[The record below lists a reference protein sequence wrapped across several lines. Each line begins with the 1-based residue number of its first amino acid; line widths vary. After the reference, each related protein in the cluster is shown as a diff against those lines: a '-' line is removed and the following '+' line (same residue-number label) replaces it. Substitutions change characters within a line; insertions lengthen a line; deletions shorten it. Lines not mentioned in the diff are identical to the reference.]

1 MQLYEESLKD
11 ADGNSPGPATDVFW
25 QFSTPAGLQSILA
38 YVSRRYQR
46 PEVWLT
52 ENGMAVPGEANMTRE
67 AALQDVKRLEF
78 FRYRGVE
85 RHHRPC
91 MQRGAACMRSRA
103 LKSAFRRVDWSH
115 THLRGQLKEGL
126 GHGWF

>member
-1 MQLYEESLKD
+1 MAQLSAHNPWRSVPSAPMLLLLPHLAHGPPCRLPLLHVALHPVQLYEESLKD

-85 RHHRPC
+85 
-91 MQRGAACMRSRA
+91 
-103 LKSAFRRVDWSH
+103 
-115 THLRGQLKEGL
+115 
-126 GHGWF
+126 